1 MQQSTYK
8 WIGFIA
14 VVIILLAS
22 IYLFREADTT
32 LVKTR
37 HAIDKI
43 AKDRKVAMDSIVVL
57 NHTNDSLLQS
67 IAVYKDSLEALSKY
81 KSKVIIKYR
90 DQKKFVS
97 DANIHQLDSIIRANT
112 TIGF

>member
-1 MQQSTYK
+1 MQKSIYK

-14 VVIILLAS
+14 VILILLGS
-22 IYLFREADTT
+22 IHLFREVNTT
-32 LVKTR
+32 LVR
-37 HAIDKI
+37 AQHAIDKI

-90 DQKKFVS
+90 DQKKFVN

-112 TIGF
+112 KIGF